1 LSYKYPKIVKS
12 SGVKTG
18 ERGGHVDAVLN
29 FLHDDKIDKINEL
42 MLHLLCVPWFQ
53 PAGNIQTEV
62 DQVD

>member
-1 LSYKYPKIVKS
+1 VSKQ
-12 SGVKTG
+12 
-18 ERGGHVDAVLN
+18 ENVDAILN

-42 MLHLLCVPWFQ
+42 MLHLLCVPWLQ